1 MGALEFG
8 GEFRL
13 TGEDCNGPVPGPKI
27 FLRKWASLR
36 PIWQRPRVSLP
47 PFPIKR
53 DAALLLPHSEIE
65 ARLCREFLETKNP
78 SRRALSLS
86 LSSAV
91 SLSLLS
97 LSSSPSLS
105 LSLRRHTLSL
115 SPRRCRVVVVVT
127 GSQPS
132 LILVPDPD
140 LG

>member
-13 TGEDCNGPVPGPKI
+13 TGEDCNSPVPGPKI
-27 FLRKWASLR
+27 SLRKRASLR
-36 PIWQRPRVSLP
+36 PIWPRSRVSLP

-53 DAALLLPHSEIE
+53 DAALLLPHSETE
-65 ARLCREFLETKNP
+65 AKLCREFPETETLVFE
-78 SRRALSLS
+78 LSLS
-86 LSSAV
+86 P
-91 SLSLLS
+91 SLAPSL
-97 LSSSPSLS
+97 SSPSLLRAVA
-105 LSLRRHTLSL
+105 LSLLAVALSL
-115 SPRRCRVVVVVT
+115 SPRRRRVVVVVT